1 MLIPRS
7 DYDAGLMEQ
16 DPAPESRP
24 REPVPFVTITLAAL
38 NVIVF
43 GVTLAAGAD
52 PISPQPDDMF
62 MFGAN
67 FGPVT
72 LAGEPWRLFTSMFLH
87 YGLIHL
93 AMNMIG
99 LVDGG
104 RHVERMFGRAGYLAI
119 YVFAGLVGSLA
130 SAMAG
135 KAVSAGASG
144 AIFGVF
150 GAFGA
155 FLVLHRDRLDKD
167 TLSKQARG
175 LLIFLAFNV
184 WFGLQAK
191 GIDMRA
197 HIGGLVAGF
206 AAGLVVGSERNRL
219 VKAIVIGVVGS
230 AAVLV
235 ASQFVPRPAE
245 LVVLGSTKDAL
256 DRFARLE
263 AKALDRYNQLVA
275 TDTADTVLLAAI
287 ETEILPT
294 WREAK
299 QAASEVGNVPG
310 ELAKNLKAYVDT
322 RERAFVEIAEGLRA
336 KDQIKIQ
343 RGMETM
349 READGYLDKLKP

>member
-1 MLIPRS
+1 
-7 DYDAGLMEQ
+7 MEQ
-16 DPAPESRP
+16 DPPR
-24 REPVPFVTITLAAL
+24 REPFPIVTVTLAAL

-43 GVTLAAGAD
+43 AVILAAGAD
-52 PISPQPDDMF
+52 PIQPEPDQMF

-87 YGLIHL
+87 YGIVHL

-104 RHVERMFGRAGYLAI
+104 RHVERMYGRAGYLAL
-119 YVFAGLVGSLA
+119 YVFAGLVGSVV

-155 FLVLHRDRLDKD
+155 FLLMHRDKIDKQQ
-167 TLSKQARG
+167 LANQARG

-191 GIDMRA
+191 GIDLRA
-197 HIGGLVAGF
+197 HLGGLVAGF
-206 AAGLVVGSERNRL
+206 AAGLVVGSVNKRI
-219 VKAIVIGVVGS
+219 VKAVLVGVVGS
-230 AAVLV
+230 AGVII

-245 LVVLGSTKDAL
+245 LVVLGPTKDAL
-256 DRFARLE
+256 DRFARYE
-263 AKALDRYNQLVA
+263 AEALDRYNQLVE
-275 TDTADTVLLAAI
+275 ADKADLEMLQAI
-287 ETEILPT
+287 ENDVLPT
-294 WREAK
+294 WRKAK
-299 QAASEVGNVPG
+299 QAAFEVRGVPG
-310 ELAKNLKAYVDT
+310 DLERNLKLYAET
-322 RERAFVEIAEGLRA
+322 RERAFLEIAEGLRTQEA
-336 KDQIKIQ
+336 TKMQQ
-343 RGMETM
+343 GMATM
-349 READGYLDKLKP
+349 READTYIDKLKP